1 MDAYTLVDSQ
11 TRKSMEAML
20 KTWKEPVPGSMDPR
34 PVFPAEVTRTIENA
48 LIKARTAAVQLQTRN
63 RTPLNMPGRPLSTS
77 YRNTPTPPH
86 NASQFQPPPQDVYQ
100 NGYRSQQVF
109 IITSLI
115 FQHN

>member
-1 MDAYTLVDSQ
+1 
-11 TRKSMEAML
+11 MEAML